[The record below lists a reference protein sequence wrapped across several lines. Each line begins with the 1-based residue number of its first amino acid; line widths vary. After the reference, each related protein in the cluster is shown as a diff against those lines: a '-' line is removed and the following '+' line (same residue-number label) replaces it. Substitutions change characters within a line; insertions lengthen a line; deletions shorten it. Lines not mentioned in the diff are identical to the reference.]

1 MLLNVRLV
9 ILTATEIGL
18 SFICPMRH
26 KLSMVIS
33 CFLFICLPLG
43 GTSQVALSKA
53 EKNQKKRQAIATYSQ
68 QTNVTITTKLES
80 DLKVTMYSIFDVES
94 VGLTSV
100 SGSLLLT
107 LPETERGKLKEAFAV
122 SVKKFR
128 MKLKSKIF
136 RQIFYLIV
144 SAQR

>member
-1 MLLNVRLV
+1 
-9 ILTATEIGL
+9 
-18 SFICPMRH
+18 
-26 KLSMVIS
+26 
-33 CFLFICLPLG
+33 
-43 GTSQVALSKA
+43 
-53 EKNQKKRQAIATYSQ
+53 
-68 QTNVTITTKLES
+68 
-80 DLKVTMYSIFDVES
+80 MYSIFDVES

-144 SAQR
+144 STQR